1 MREKNILVQFLNVLT
16 KSLFWLISTDISP
29 IFMIGFNSVGDLNEN
44 ENDSN
49 KNCEV
54 CSTNYKSF
62 PNGAA
67 FFISNSLF
75 ESFVELCRV
84 DNMTRIRLGR
94 LLSIENFQCLRV
106 KLGIITL
113 KKMLAFIC
121 SKHSIVSARNIGLVL
136 YFSLLSAPNMATR
149 YFSKFF
155 PVFQLLIGLHKDN
168 ETENFSLK
176 L

>member
-1 MREKNILVQFLNVLT
+1 MREKNIFFQFLNVLT

-44 ENDSN
+44 ENDQFVTRLNDSN

-62 PNGAA
+62 HNGAA
-67 FFISNSLF
+67 FFISNPLF

-84 DNMTRIRLGR
+84 DNMTRIKLGR

-121 SKHSIVSARNIGLVL
+121 SKQSIVSARNIDMLNRNL
-136 YFSLLSAPNMATR
+136 FKRIQIPSLLIL
-149 YFSKFF
+149 FSS
-155 PVFQLLIGLHKDN
+155 I
-168 ETENFSLK
+168 
-176 L
+176 